1 MNDTPTFVTDKITER
16 LEKLLF
22 ITEQYVKWSK
32 HWIWRNNVLV
42 FEAYSENL
50 GIVAFDIY
58 PEKEKWTINISV
70 RGMQYFPILTRA
82 LSEISK
88 DIEILPNKKGYIFKT
103 VTGTEENVILR
114 KIARLLISTCIKLD
128 LAAH

>member
-1 MNDTPTFVTDKITER
+1 M
-16 LEKLLF
+16 
-22 ITEQYVKWSK
+22 
-32 HWIWRNNVLV
+32 V

-128 LAAH
+128 LAAN

>member
-1 MNDTPTFVTDKITER
+1 
-16 LEKLLF
+16 
-22 ITEQYVKWSK
+22 
-32 HWIWRNNVLV
+32 
-42 FEAYSENL
+42 
-50 GIVAFDIY
+50 
-58 PEKEKWTINISV
+58 
-70 RGMQYFPILTRA
+70 MQYFPILTRA

-128 LAAH
+128 LAAN